1 MYNLEMK
8 ERKME
13 TAKVGDKIKLIETS
27 DKYSSVSMEG
37 QGDSIGDMGII
48 KSITQKHDEDV
59 NGVKTNQRTFFDI
72 EWDKNKKMTYRIVV
86 PGDTFSIL

>member
-1 MYNLEMK
+1 MK

-37 QGDSIGDMGII
+37 QGVSIGDMGTI

-59 NGVKTNQRTFFDI
+59 NGVKSNPRTFFDV
-72 EWDKNKKMTYRIVV
+72 EWYNNKKMTYRIVV
-86 PGDTFSIL
+86 PGDIFTIL